1 MPAPT
6 GTWRPGG
13 HAAGIGRPARR
24 TDGIEH
30 TRRADSHGASPRGS
44 SLRPGRGCVPG
55 RTAKAQ
61 QWRRP
66 SPRQPPYCAVPC
78 AGGSTSGAQA
88 DSERRDSR
96 RRFFDILRPHRKVN
110 AILYGHS
117 HRYAYDV
124 WEGVPLMTLPAIGY
138 NFNDDQPVGW
148 VDVKLTATGG
158 AFTLRALGGS
168 MEKDG
173 KTVAV
178 AWRA

>member
-1 MPAPT
+1 M
-6 GTWRPGG
+6 
-13 HAAGIGRPARR
+13 
-24 TDGIEH
+24 
-30 TRRADSHGASPRGS
+30 
-44 SLRPGRGCVPG
+44 
-55 RTAKAQ
+55 K
-61 QWRRP
+61 
-66 SPRQPPYCAVPC
+66 
-78 AGGSTSGAQA
+78 
-88 DSERRDSR
+88 
-96 RRFFDILRPHRKVN
+96 

-124 WEGVPLMTLPAIGY
+124 WEGVHLMNLPAIGY

-173 KTVAV
+173 KTVAF